1 MDFLKFS
8 FASAENM
15 LETNKLLSSFCN
27 N

>member
-8 FASAENM
+8 FASAEKM
-15 LETNKLLSSFCN
+15 LKLLSSFCN